1 MYIFNLIK
9 DFFNIPSKEIIEL
22 FDKINSNDNNN
33 E

>member
-1 MYIFNLIK
+1 MYIFDLIK
-9 DFFNIPSKEIIEL
+9 DFLNIPSKEIIEL